1 VAAGKAY
8 ENIYL
13 VLNDLLF
20 WLQKLCL
27 SNCDVQ
33 NKKIMSAM
41 DKLFFQFHSR

>member
-1 VAAGKAY
+1 VAPRKAF

-13 VLNDLLF
+13 VLNDLLL

-33 NKKIMSAM
+33 NKKIMSAI
-41 DKLFFQFHSR
+41 DKLFFQFHFR